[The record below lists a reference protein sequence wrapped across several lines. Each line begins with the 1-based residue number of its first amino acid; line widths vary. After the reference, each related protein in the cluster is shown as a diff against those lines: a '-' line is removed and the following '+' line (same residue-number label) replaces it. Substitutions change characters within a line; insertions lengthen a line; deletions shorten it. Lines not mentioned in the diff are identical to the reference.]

1 MLQVAENQLYFRTRK
16 TEVDCDFAFI
26 GPRAQQLF
34 DAIGKF
40 PQTPR
45 KRRIGN
51 VITMRLPGIA
61 KVDEFWVE
69 PVFPPPMP
77 QQFEKPLLEAAG
89 DDPWRTVGGIVARRE
104 DRTACRPADGIPGR
118 CRPSGGWG
126 CPAQTSSLAE
136 RSYRA
141 HGQTES
147 WGRSRRSDGS
157 TGPAPNSPLESMS
170 QARSPGGKR

>member
-69 PVFPPPMP
+69 PVFPPLMP
-77 QQFEKPLLEAAG
+77 QESEKPFLETTG
-89 DDPWRTVGGIVARRE
+89 NDPWRTLGGIVARRK
-104 DRTACRPADGIPGR
+104 DWTACARQMVSQVNADRLEVGVAQLKPALWLNDHIGN
-118 CRPSGGWG
+118 
-126 CPAQTSSLAE
+126 A
-136 RSYRA
+136 
-141 HGQTES
+141 QTES
-147 WGRSRRSDGS
+147 WDRSRKLDGS
-157 TGPAPNSPLESMS
+157 TGRRQIAHWR
-170 QARSPGGKR
+170 A